1 MKKATMQALVNYL
14 NGATVDNL
22 DEIKTE
28 LEAELNR
35 NAEKAAANREAYA
48 AARDAILEVLRANPG
63 VEMTAAEITYE
74 ANLPASFT
82 TAKVQYGLLHY
93 WEDIVVKHEH
103 SKGPNTYSYRE

>member
-14 NGATVDNL
+14 TEKNDDYML
-22 DEIKTE
+22 DVKAE

-48 AARDAILEVLRANPG
+48 AARDAILEVLRANPDVG
-63 VEMTAAEITYE
+63 MTAAELTYE

-82 TAKVQYGLLHY
+82 VAKVQYGLLHY